1 MEIKVAKKNSKKKSK
16 AANSKEKQKF
26 IRIITVL
33 LIICLSLVAVG
44 FACLGITQALF
55 TKNDRLI
62 LRRIKLEGMSPKR
75 TKAMLKYLEL
85 DLNEDNIFTVDI
97 AEIRKKIEKISYIKS
112 ASVYRI
118 LPDTLKINITQ
129 RVPLAYLFK
138 HGSKWVIDEDAVV
151 MNRKYCMKVKYSL
164 PVVKGFKFHTLKPG
178 VKLTDLAKAIK
189 LIKLATYEFQ
199 KFKISSVSL
208 KDTKKII
215 FIMIKKRRAYKVIMP
230 KEDIK
235 DAFHKLHYALNQ
247 KQGKYQSTID
257 LTYANQ
263 VIFR

>member
-1 MEIKVAKKNSKKKSK
+1 MAKKSTDKKNKK

-26 IRIITVL
+26 VRVMTVL
-33 LIICLSLVAVG
+33 LIICLSLTAIA
-44 FACLGITQALF
+44 FACVGITQALF

-62 LRRIKLEGMSPKR
+62 LRRIELNGMSPER

-97 AEIRKKIEKISYIKS
+97 AKIRKKIEKISYIKS
-112 ASVYRI
+112 ASVYRV
-118 LPDTLKINITQ
+118 LPDTLKINVTQ

-138 HGSKWVIDEDAVV
+138 YGHNMVIDEDAVV
-151 MNRKYCMKVKYSL
+151 MNRRYCMQVKYSL
-164 PVVKGFKFHTLKPG
+164 PVIKDFKFQTLESGITLP
-178 VKLTDLAKAIK
+178 DLAQAIK
-189 LIKLATYEFQ
+189 LIKLVTYEFQ
-199 KFKISSVSL
+199 KFKLSSISL
-208 KDTKKII
+208 KNKRKIT
-215 FIMIKKRRAYKVIMP
+215 FIMIKDRRAYKVIIP
-230 KEDIK
+230 KDNIK
-235 DAFHKLHYALNQ
+235 NSLKKLHYALKQ